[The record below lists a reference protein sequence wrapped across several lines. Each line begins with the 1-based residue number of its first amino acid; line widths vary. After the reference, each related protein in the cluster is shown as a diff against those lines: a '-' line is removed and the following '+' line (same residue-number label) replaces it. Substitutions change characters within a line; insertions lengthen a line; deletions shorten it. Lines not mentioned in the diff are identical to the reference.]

1 MSIWN
6 HPTSEKT
13 SVYSFAIVS
22 HCNMAKL
29 WAIPTVQHITSRF
42 VLSWG
47 LKNNEHQTCS
57 ATQMKSASLQLSGP
71 CGKEVGFYW
80 DHHDDDYYYYYHYCY
95 IVIIVITIILVLLLL
110 SIIVIIIIVVI
121 LTIILIIVIV
131 NYCYHSYC

>member
-1 MSIWN
+1 
-6 HPTSEKT
+6 
-13 SVYSFAIVS
+13 
-22 HCNMAKL
+22 MAKL

-80 DHHDDDYYYYYHYCY
+80 DHHDDDDYYYHYCY

-110 SIIVIIIIVVI
+110 SIIVIVIIVVI

-131 NYCYHSYC
+131 NYCYHSCC